1 MVEVVFLKVSS
12 SKYVFIN
19 KKKTLNVGGGWY
31 LLGIQSL
38 TALCIS
44 VWGICSSLVL
54 LWFINKIVPIR
65 MDVHEELLGADIT
78 EHLVRHTQVITV

>member
-12 SKYVFIN
+12 SKYVFLLN
-19 KKKTLNVGGGWY
+19 KKKLVGGGWY

-78 EHLVRHTQVITV
+78 EHLVRHTQVKTV